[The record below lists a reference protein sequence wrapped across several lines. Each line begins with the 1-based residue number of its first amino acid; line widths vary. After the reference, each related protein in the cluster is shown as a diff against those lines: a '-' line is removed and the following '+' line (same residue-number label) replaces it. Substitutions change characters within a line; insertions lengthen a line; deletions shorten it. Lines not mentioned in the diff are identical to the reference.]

1 LAEYR
6 IICVVRGSGGDL
18 EAVGY
23 SESGNGVIYDD
34 RWTLEQA
41 RAAIEEGHRLYIVT
55 PVTGDRTDLELDED
69 GFRLS
74 SDLEDLPVCGG

>member
-6 IICVVRGSGGDL
+6 IICVAIGSDGGI

-23 SESGNGVIYDD
+23 SESGNAIMYDG

-41 RAAIEEGHRLYIVT
+41 RHAIEEGHRLYVVN
-55 PVTGDRTDLELDED
+55 PVTGEQSDLELAD
-69 GFRLS
+69 S
-74 SDLEDLPVCGG
+74 STLEDLPDCH

>member
-6 IICVVRGSGGDL
+6 IICVVCGSDGRI

-23 SESGNGVIYDD
+23 SESGNAIMYDG

-41 RAAIEEGHRLYIVT
+41 RHAIEEGNRLYVVS
-55 PVTGDRTDLELDED
+55 PLTGERSDLDLAD
-69 GFRLS
+69 S
-74 SDLEDLPVCGG
+74 SILEDLPDCH